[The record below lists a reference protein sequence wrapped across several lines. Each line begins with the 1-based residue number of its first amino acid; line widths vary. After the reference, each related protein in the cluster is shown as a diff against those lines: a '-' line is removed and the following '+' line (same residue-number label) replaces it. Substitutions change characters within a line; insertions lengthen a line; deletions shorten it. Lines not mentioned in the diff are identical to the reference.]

1 MKFPLLITSHG
12 ITLTNAIE
20 SAIRE
25 KANKLENFSDRII
38 NCRITVCSPHKHQHK
53 GNSYN
58 LNINIKVPGTE
69 IIVKR
74 EPHEDLYLAI
84 RDAFDAATRQLKNYV
99 RKQRG
104 DVKSH
109 LNELRVPA
117 ATVRTL
123 QHDEGYGFILTHE
136 GREIYFHQNSVSNN
150 RFNKLKVGS
159 PVKYIE
165 EAGDEGPQATSV
177 TAL

>member
-25 KANKLENFSDRII
+25 KAKKLENFSDRIV

-53 GNSYN
+53 GNFYN
-58 LNINIKVPGTE
+58 ININIKVPGTE

-74 EPHEDLYLAI
+74 EPREDLYISI
-84 RDAFDAATRQLKNYV
+84 RDAFEAATRQLKNYE

-104 DVKSH
+104 EVKTH
-109 LNELRVPA
+109 LHEVNVP

-123 QHDEGYGFILTHE
+123 QQDEGYGFILTHE

-150 RFNKLKVGS
+150 RFSKLKVGS
-159 PVKYIE
+159 PVRYIE
-165 EAGDEGPQATSV
+165 EAGDKGPQAASV